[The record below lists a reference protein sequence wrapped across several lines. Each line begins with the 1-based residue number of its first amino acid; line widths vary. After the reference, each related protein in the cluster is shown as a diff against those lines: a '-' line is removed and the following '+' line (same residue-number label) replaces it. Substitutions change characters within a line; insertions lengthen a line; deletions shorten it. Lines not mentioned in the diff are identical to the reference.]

1 MAFVLEP
8 RLPCHVQNDHR
19 LNLMET
25 VLSLRQLPFLAP
37 ALAPVHPAWE
47 TVLTAPAVFARL
59 CQIDQQLGQQAAQ
72 GKTLFPA
79 RANIF
84 NALRYAAPADVK
96 VVILGQDPYHGQ
108 GEAMG
113 LSFSVPPGVRIP
125 PSLRNIYKE
134 LVADLGG
141 GMPAS
146 GDLTPWAEQGVL
158 LLNSVLTVEMDQAGS
173 HGKLGWQEVS
183 DALIDAVNQQNPGC
197 VFLLWGNWA
206 QTKAARIDGSR
217 HLVLTAAHPSPLSAS
232 RGFHGCRHFSQ
243 VNAWLAAHGRSTIR
257 WMPEA
262 SQNSLF

>member
-1 MAFVLEP
+1 
-8 RLPCHVQNDHR
+8 
-19 LNLMET
+19 MEA

-47 TVLTAPAVFARL
+47 AVLNTPAVFARL
-59 CQIDQQLGQQAAQ
+59 RQIDQQLSQQAAQ

-79 RANIF
+79 REAIF
-84 NALRYAAPADVK
+84 NALRYVAPADVK

-134 LVADLGG
+134 LMADLGG
-141 GMPAS
+141 GQAAS
-146 GDLTPWAEQGVL
+146 GDLTHWAEQGIL
-158 LLNSVLTVEMDQAGS
+158 LLNSVLTVEMDKAGS
-173 HGKLGWQEVS
+173 HGKLGWQEIS
-183 DALIDAVNQQNPGC
+183 DALIDAVNRQNPGC

-206 QTKAARIDGSR
+206 QTKAERIDHSR

-243 VNAWLAAHGRSTIR
+243 VNAWLAAHGRSTIH
-257 WMPEA
+257 WTAAA

>member
-1 MAFVLEP
+1 
-8 RLPCHVQNDHR
+8 
-19 LNLMET
+19 MES
-25 VLSLRQLPFLAP
+25 VLSQQSLPYLAP

-47 TVLTAPAVFARL
+47 AVLNTPDIFARL
-59 CQIDQQLGQQAAQ
+59 RQIDQQLQQQASQ
-72 GKTLFPA
+72 GKTLFPPQPL
-79 RANIF
+79 IF
-84 NALRYAAPADVK
+84 NSLRTMAPADIK
-96 VVILGQDPYHGQ
+96 VVILGQDPYHGA

-146 GDLTPWAEQGVL
+146 GDLTHWAEQGVL
-158 LLNSVLTVEMDQAGS
+158 LLNSLLTVEMDKAGS
-173 HGKLGWQEVS
+173 HGKLGWQAIT

-206 QTKAARIDGSR
+206 QTKAERIDTGR

-243 VNAWLAAHGRSTIR
+243 VNAWLAAHGRDTIR
-257 WMPEA
+257 WMPVS